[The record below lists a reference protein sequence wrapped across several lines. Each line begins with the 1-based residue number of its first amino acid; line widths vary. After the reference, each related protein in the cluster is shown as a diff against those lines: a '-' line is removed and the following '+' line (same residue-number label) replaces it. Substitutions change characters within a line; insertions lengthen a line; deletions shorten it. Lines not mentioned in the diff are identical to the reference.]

1 MKIPIVNRDDYVIF
15 IEYFNDVYW
24 AHTDVFRW
32 SANVKKA
39 YLRDLDQLQ
48 ALIGET
54 LYGLSEKNN
63 AKLIKFGESSGFR
76 YLKEV
81 KADDDCEYCL
91 YARSL

>member
-15 IEYFNDVYW
+15 IEYFNDAYW

-39 YLRDLDQLQ
+39 YLKDLDQLQ
-48 ALIGET
+48 EMIGET
-54 LYGLSEKNN
+54 LYGLSEKKDK
-63 AKLIKFGESSGFR
+63 KLIKFGESSGFK

-81 KADDDCEYCL
+81 KADDCEYCL